1 MKSWRRSDDYDDD
14 TGNNSI
20 HRYTVRNNV
29 RFYARSFVGITVG
42 EEGRGKGGVNGIY
55 ANRGDFKLRFL

>member
-29 RFYARSFVGITVG
+29 RFYARSFVGITGRRGG
-42 EEGRGKGGVNGIY
+42 EGEGWGKW
-55 ANRGDFKLRFL
+55 DLC